1 MQRSGLFFE
10 VTARDAG
17 CRARAGRVSTKN
29 GAFDTPAF
37 MPVGTAGTVK
47 ALTPRQ
53 LEEAGAEVILANAY
67 HLFLRPGTEVIAK
80 FGSLRRFMGWDGPIL
95 TDSGGFQIFSLQANA
110 KVSESGVRFKSH
122 LDGSL
127 FTLSPEDVV
136 DVQNVLDSDI
146 QMVLDHFAPHPA
158 SRGQDEKALCL
169 TSAWALRARER
180 FSRTNRDNFQ
190 FAIVQGGLHEDLRER
205 SMLELAAID
214 FDGYAI
220 GGLSV
225 GESKADFHRIL
236 KPLAPRLPEAKP
248 RYLMGS
254 GTPEDI
260 FFAVENGM
268 DMFDCVL
275 PSRNARNG
283 TLFSSRGKVK
293 IKNERYKSDLQPVDE
308 HCRCYTCRNFSRA
321 YLRHLFMSREIL
333 ASILNTIHNIHFYL
347 DFMAKIR
354 YAISSQKFIE
364 LKENFL
370 ALYKGDQNE
379 WSDPE

>member
-1 MQRSGLFFE
+1 MFFKVDAVDGRCAARSGR
-10 VTARDAG
+10 VT
-17 CRARAGRVSTKN
+17 TKN
-29 GAFDTPAF
+29 GFFATPVF

-47 ALTPRQ
+47 ALTPQQ
-53 LEEAGAEVILANAY
+53 LADAGAQIILANTY
-67 HLFLRPGTEVIAK
+67 HLFLRPGCEVIKK
-80 FGSLRRFMGWDGPIL
+80 FASLHRFMAWDKPIL

-110 KVSESGVRFKSH
+110 RVSESGVRFKSH

-136 DVQNVLDSDI
+136 DVQNILDSDI

-158 SRGQDEKALCL
+158 SRDQDEKALGL
-169 TSAWALRARER
+169 TSLWAARARER
-180 FSRTNRDNFQ
+180 FLKTGRGNFQ
-190 FAIVQGGLHEDLRER
+190 FGIVQGGLHGDLRQR
-205 SMLELAAID
+205 SLLELAAMD

-225 GESKADFHRIL
+225 GESLGDFHRIL
-236 KPLAPRLPEAKP
+236 APLAPALPAAKP

-260 FFAVENGM
+260 LFAVENGM

-283 TLFSSRGKVK
+283 TLFTSRGKVR
-293 IKNERYKSDLQPVDE
+293 IKNERYKSDPGPLDE
-308 HCRCYTCRNFSRA
+308 DCSCYTCRNFSRA

-333 ASILNTIHNIHFYL
+333 ASILHTIHNIHFYL

-354 YAISSQKFIE
+354 YAIQSHKFIE
-364 LKENFL
+364 FKENFL
-370 ALYKGDQNE
+370 ALYKGD
-379 WSDPE
+379 

>member
-1 MQRSGLFFE
+1 MFFSQTGRDE
-10 VTARDAG
+10 RCSART
-17 CRARAGRVSTKN
+17 GRIETKK
-29 GAFDTPAF
+29 GAIDTPIF

-53 LEEAGAEVILANAY
+53 LDEAGAQIILANTY
-67 HLFLRPGTEVIAK
+67 HLFLRPGTEVITQFA
-80 FGSLRRFMGWDGPIL
+80 SLHRFMAWDKPIL
-95 TDSGGFQIFSLQANA
+95 TDSGGFQIFSLRANA
-110 KVSESGVRFKSH
+110 RVDDHGVRFKSH

-136 DVQNVLDSDI
+136 EIQNVLDSDI

-158 SRGQDEKALCL
+158 SRAQDEKALKL
-169 TSAWALRARER
+169 TSLWAARARER
-180 FSRTNRDNFQ
+180 FLKTNRDNFQ
-190 FAIVQGGLHEDLRER
+190 FGIIQGGLHGDLRER
-205 SMLELAAID
+205 SLLELAAMD

-225 GESKADFHRIL
+225 GESLGDFHRVL
-236 KPLAPRLPEAKP
+236 APLAPLLPAAKP

-260 FFAVENGM
+260 LFAVENGI

-283 TLFSSRGKVK
+283 MLFTSRGKVR
-293 IKNERYKSDLQPVDE
+293 IKNEMYKSDPRPLDE
-308 HCRCYTCRNFSRA
+308 DCRCYACRHFSRA
-321 YLRHLFMSREIL
+321 YLRHVFMSREIL

-347 DFMAKIR
+347 DFMTKIR
-354 YAISSQKFIE
+354 YAIKSQKFIE
-364 LKENFL
+364 FKENFL
-370 ALYKGDQNE
+370 TLYKGD
-379 WSDPE
+379 

>member
-1 MQRSGLFFE
+1 LQRPGLFFE
-10 VTARDAG
+10 AIARDGRCA
-17 CRARAGRVSTKN
+17 ARAGRVRTRN
-29 GAFDTPAF
+29 GDFDTPAF

-47 ALTPRQ
+47 ALTPLQ
-53 LEEAGAEVILANAY
+53 LEEAGAQVILANTY
-67 HLFLRPGTEVIAK
+67 HLFLRPGTDVLRK
-80 FGSLRRFMGWDGPIL
+80 FGSLHRFMAWDRPIL
-95 TDSGGFQIFSLQANA
+95 TDSGGFQIFSLQGNA
-110 KVSESGVRFKSH
+110 RVNEEGVRFKSH
-122 LDGSL
+122 LDGST
-127 FTLSPEDVV
+127 FALSPEDVV

-158 SRGQDEKALCL
+158 SRAQDEKALRL
-169 TSAWALRARER
+169 TGAWAARARER
-180 FSRTNRDNFQ
+180 FLKTGRRNAQ

-205 SMLELAAID
+205 SLGELAAMD
-214 FDGYAI
+214 FEGYAV

-225 GESKADFHRIL
+225 GESQADFQRIL
-236 KPLAPRLPEAKP
+236 AALAPGLPAGKP

-260 FFAVENGM
+260 LFAVERGM

-283 TLFSSRGKVK
+283 TLFCSHGKVR
-293 IKNERYKSDLQPVDE
+293 IKNEKYKSDPRPLDE
-308 HCRCYTCRNFSRA
+308 DCQCYTCRRFSRA
-321 YLRHLFMSREIL
+321 YLRHLFISREIL

-354 YAISSQKFIE
+354 YAIHSAKFSE

-370 ALYKGDQNE
+370 ALYKGD
-379 WSDPE
+379 